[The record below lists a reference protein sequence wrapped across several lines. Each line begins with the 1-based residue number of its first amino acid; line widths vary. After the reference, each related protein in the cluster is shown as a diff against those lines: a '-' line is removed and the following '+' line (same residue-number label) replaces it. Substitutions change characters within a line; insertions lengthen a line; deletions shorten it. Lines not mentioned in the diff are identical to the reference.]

1 MTSKTAMPKAFQRV
15 WLASGAS
22 SFGDGVYLSALPLL
36 AASLTR
42 DPVLLSVVS
51 AAALLPWLCF
61 GLIGGALVD
70 RWDRRR
76 TMWITDAAR
85 GVLLL
90 AAVAGAAA
98 GWLGVPLLIGLA
110 FLLGIGQILFDTA
123 ATSYLPEILNR
134 DQSLL
139 KRANARLRGTMDV
152 LDGFAGP
159 PAGAALFT
167 LGRTFPL
174 ITNALS
180 FLFSSLVIRSLP
192 ASPPKPRVAKNSL
205 LKDARDGAA
214 YLLRDPLL
222 LGLSLRPALG
232 NFAFSAGAA
241 VFVLFAQ
248 EELHLGP
255 VGYGILLTSEA
266 LGGLLGSVL
275 SGWLSN
281 RLGTGG
287 ALILTAALLTAA
299 QASIGLTDS
308 AVVVGAGMALRAAG
322 LGATI
327 VLAASVRQ
335 SVVPDELMGR
345 VSAASRLMALGTA
358 PVGALF
364 GGWLATVGGLRA
376 PYLIG
381 SVFLAVST
389 LLSLTMTSNAKVE
402 AALAKARADREK
414 AEKAE
419 KAEADSGPAPVPQA

>member
-1 MTSKTAMPKAFQRV
+1 MTSKPALPKAFQRV

-22 SFGDGVYLSALPLL
+22 SFGDGVYLTALPLL

-51 AAALLPWLCF
+51 AAALLPWLLF

-76 TMWITDAAR
+76 TMWITDAFRAA
-85 GVLLL
+85 LLL

-123 ATSYLPEILNR
+123 ATAYLPELLGR
-134 DQSLL
+134 DPALL

-159 PAGAALFT
+159 PAGSALFT
-167 LGRTFPL
+167 LGRTLPL
-174 ITNALS
+174 VTDAVS
-180 FLFSSLVIRSLP
+180 FLLSALLIRSLP
-192 ASPPKPRVAKNSL
+192 ASPPKPPRTAKNSL
-205 LKDARDGAA
+205 LKDARAGAS
-214 YLLRDPLL
+214 YLLRDRLL
-222 LGLSLRPALG
+222 LGLALRPALG

-248 EELHLGP
+248 EKLHLGP
-255 VGYGILLTSEA
+255 LGYGILLTSEA
-266 LGGLLGSVL
+266 VGGLLGSIL
-275 SGWLSN
+275 SGRLAN

-299 QASIGLTDS
+299 QATIGLADS
-308 AVVVGAGMALRAAG
+308 PVVVAVGMALRAAA

-327 VLAASVRQ
+327 VLASSVRQ
-335 SVVPDELMGR
+335 AIVPDELMGR
-345 VSAASRLMALGTA
+345 VAAAGRLMALGAA
-358 PVGALF
+358 PVGALL
-364 GGWLATVGGLRA
+364 GGWLAMVGGLRA
-376 PYLIG
+376 PYLVG
-381 SVFLAVST
+381 SVFLAAST
-389 LLSLTMTSNAKVE
+389 LLSLTMTSNRKVE
-402 AALAKARADREK
+402 AALEKARLAYETTPANPT
-414 AEKAE
+414 AE
-419 KAEADSGPAPVPQA
+419 PAPR

>member
-1 MTSKTAMPKAFQRV
+1 MPKAFRRV
-15 WLASGAS
+15 WLASGVS
-22 SFGDGVYLSALPLL
+22 SFGDGVYLTALPLL

-42 DPVLLSVVS
+42 DPVLLSAVS
-51 AAALLPWLCF
+51 AAALLPWLLF

-76 TMWITDAAR
+76 TMWVTDSLR
-85 GVLLL
+85 GALLL

-98 GWLGVPLLIGLA
+98 GWLGVPLLIALA

-123 ATSYLPEILNR
+123 ATAYLPELLGR
-134 DQSLL
+134 DAGLL

-167 LGRTFPL
+167 LGRTIPL
-174 ITNALS
+174 LTDAVS
-180 FLFSSLVIRSLP
+180 FLLSAFVIRSLP
-192 ASPPKPRVAKNSL
+192 AAPPKPKGPARSL
-205 LKDARDGAA
+205 LKDARDGAS

-255 VGYGILLTSEA
+255 TGYGILLTSEA
-266 LGGLLGSVL
+266 IGGLLGSLL
-275 SGWLSN
+275 SGWLAD

-287 ALILTAALLTAA
+287 ALILTAVMLTAA
-299 QASIGLTDS
+299 QTSIGVTDS
-308 AVVVGAGMALRAAG
+308 PVLVGVAMAVRAAA

-327 VLAASVRQ
+327 VLSGTVRQ
-335 SVVPDELMGR
+335 VVVPDELIGR
-345 VSAASRLMALGTA
+345 VSAAGRLMALGAA
-358 PVGALF
+358 PLGALM

-381 SVFLAVST
+381 AGFLAAST
-389 LLSLTMTSNAKVE
+389 LVSLTMTSNRKVE
-402 AALAKARADREK
+402 AALAKAELLRRET
-414 AEKAE
+414 AE
-419 KAEADSGPAPVPQA
+419 PAVTEPAAT